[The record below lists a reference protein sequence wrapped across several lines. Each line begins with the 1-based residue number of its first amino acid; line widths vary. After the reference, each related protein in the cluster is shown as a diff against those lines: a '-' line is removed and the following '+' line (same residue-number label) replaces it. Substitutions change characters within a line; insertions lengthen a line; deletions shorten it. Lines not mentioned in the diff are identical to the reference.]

1 MPRNDPEPRGQAAVI
16 DLPALEREVAARW
29 ARSEL
34 AARSPAV
41 AGPRW
46 TCFVEPLT
54 TAGLPG
60 AAHLRVL
67 ALADLYPRF
76 KAMQGFTVSVSHGW
90 ACHGLSV
97 EISVARE
104 LGLASRAEV
113 EDYGVE
119 AFTARCRESALR
131 HAGVFASLGERMG
144 SFADPNLAYRTMDRG
159 YVESVWWSLRQ
170 FFDAKM
176 LFPDRR
182 PAHYCSRCETTLAD
196 HELRGPG
203 VYRPVKSTAVTARL
217 RLDPLAS
224 SAQLSGA
231 ELLVWTPE
239 PWTLT
244 GNVAVAVHPDET
256 YVIGRRAGHDVRVIV
271 AERAFARVLGDGWHI
286 SSRLTGA
293 DLAGATYQPAFKLI
307 EDGVYQV
314 LADRSVH
321 ASRGTGLLPIAPAFD
336 GEQGVSGELPAVDPL
351 GADGRFD
358 GRVPVLSGR
367 PFTDADPAI
376 IAYLSDRGLLFTA
389 RPRQVHRPHCWRCG
403 TRLLRRLR
411 SSWYLGLS
419 GAAARLRVNY
429 ERVAWRPAGA
439 RPLGGGTASSADW
452 AVSKT
457 RYWGVPLPIWKCGLG
472 HLTCVSSLTELSELA
487 GRDLLGADP
496 HRPVIDRIEIVCRIC
511 GGQARR
517 VPDIIDSAY
526 DAGAMPFAQH
536 GAPMRHRADFD
547 ASGPAEL
554 LIAGGAQVRSW
565 HYALLAIGSL
575 VLGRTP
581 VQAGLRCGD
590 VLDSRGRPMTAQQ
603 GNLSA
608 PFPLI
613 DRHGADAVRWYF
625 AASARPDAAVRV
637 TDALIRGGTRGVLRR
652 FLNCAMLFSR
662 YAELAA
668 SGEPKADTA
677 PGRSI
682 LDRWLLSVGQ
692 STVAEVTAAL
702 DDYRPDTATRRIEQF
717 IGDLSAWYVR
727 RSRDRIA
734 GHEGCGPQ
742 EAALAT
748 MRTALEVACR
758 LMAPFAPY
766 LSDHAWSLIRG
777 CDSPDSVH
785 LARWPQ
791 AQETP
796 ADDRLRRQMVLVRR
810 IVRVGRAARAAA
822 GIGLRQPLAV
832 ARVAVAGFSELG
844 PELLELV
851 ADELNV
857 KSIELLPAAA
867 GFGSGCVIAGQPG
880 LARGCLVALDVAV
893 TPELRLE
900 GLARQAIRV
909 VQEARRAG
917 RFRLGEQIA
926 VGWQSPDPEVAA
938 ALTGFGLQ
946 ISRRVRAAK
955 YEAAIG
961 GEADSFEYA
970 SNSLP
975 ATFWLSPLLSP
986 LIAHWLL
993 QRGAAGSAPGRPA
1006 GPARHGS
1013 QADQTRCRAR
1023 LMGVSPG
1030 LRWPRRPTSHRLEG
1044 TCHSL
1049 RRLPYDYPGHKSRIP
1064 GKCSV

>member
-1 MPRNDPEPRGQAAVI
+1 VI

-34 AARSPAV
+34 AARSRTRTQ

-46 TCFVEPLT
+46 TCLVEPFA

-60 AAHLRVL
+60 AGHLR
-67 ALADLYPRF
+67 AITLADLYPRF
-76 KAMQGFTVSVSHGW
+76 KAMQGFSVSVSHGW
-90 ACHGLSV
+90 ACHGLDV
-97 EISVARE
+97 EISVARG

-131 HAGVFASLGERMG
+131 HAAAFASLGERMG
-144 SFADPNLAYRTMDRG
+144 SLPDPDLAYRTMDRG

-203 VYRPVKSTAVTARL
+203 VYRPVESTAVTARL
-217 RLDPLAS
+217 RLDRPTGS
-224 SAQLSGA
+224 GHLSGA

-244 GNVAVAVHPDET
+244 GNVAIAVHPDET

-271 AERAFARVLGDGWHI
+271 AEQAFARVLGEGWHI

-307 EDGVYQV
+307 EDGACQV
-314 LADRSVH
+314 LADRSIQ

-336 GEQGVSGELPAVDPL
+336 GGLGVTGELPAVDPL

-358 GRVPVLSGR
+358 RRVPVLNGL

-376 IAYLSDRGLLFTA
+376 ITYLSDRGLLFTA
-389 RPRQVHRPHCWRCG
+389 RPRQLHRPHCWRCG
-403 TRLLRRLR
+403 TRLLRRLS

-419 GAAARLRVNY
+419 GAATRLRMNY
-429 ERVAWRPAGA
+429 ERVSWRPAGSQ
-439 RPLGGGTASSADW
+439 PLGGGTASSADW

-457 RYWGVPLPIWKCGLG
+457 RYWGVPVPIWKCGLG

-487 GRDLLGADP
+487 GRDLLGADT
-496 HRPVIDRIEIVCRIC
+496 HRPVIDRIEIVCRAC
-511 GGQARR
+511 DGQARR
-517 VPDIIDSAY
+517 VPDIIDPAY

-554 LIAGGAQVRSW
+554 LIAGGASARSW
-565 HYALLAIGSL
+565 YYALLTIGSL

-590 VLDSRGRPMTAQQ
+590 VLDARGRPMNGRQ

-608 PFPLI
+608 PLPLV

-625 AASARPDAAVRV
+625 AAAARPDAALML
-637 TDALIRGGTRGVLRR
+637 TDAGICGATRGVLRK

-668 SGEPKADTA
+668 CGELRTA
-677 PGRSI
+677 VTTPGQSI
-682 LDRWLLSVGQ
+682 LDRWLLSAGQ
-692 STVAEVTAAL
+692 WTAAEVTIAL

-717 IGDLSAWYVR
+717 IGDLSAWYIR

-742 EAALAT
+742 GAALAT
-748 MRTALEVACR
+748 MRTALEVTCR
-758 LMAPFAPY
+758 LMAPFTPY
-766 LSDHAWSLIRG
+766 LSDHVWNLIRG

-785 LARWPQ
+785 LARWPR
-791 AQETP
+791 AQESQAEESP
-796 ADDRLRRQMVLVRR
+796 ADERLRRQMLLVRR
-810 IVRVGRAARAAA
+810 IARVGRAARAAA
-822 GIGLRQPLAV
+822 RIGLRQPLPM
-832 ARVAVAGFSELG
+832 ARVAGAGFSELG
-844 PELLELV
+844 PEFLKLV

-857 KSIELLPAAA
+857 KSVEPLPPGAE
-867 GFGSGCVIAGQPG
+867 FGSGCVIAGRPG

-917 RFRLGEQIA
+917 QFGLGEQIA
-926 VGWQSPDPEVAA
+926 VGWQSPDQEVTA
-938 ALTGFGLQ
+938 ALTDFGQL

-955 YEAAIG
+955 YEATIG
-961 GEADSFEYA
+961 GEADSLEYA
-970 SNSLP
+970 SNSLA
-975 ATFWLSPLLSP
+975 ATFWLSPLLS
-986 LIAHWLL
+986 LL
-993 QRGAAGSAPGRPA
+993 VTDPASAARCSARA
-1006 GPARHGS
+1006 ARSSPGS
-1013 QADQTRCRAR
+1013 QTQQ
-1023 LMGVSPG
+1023 L
-1030 LRWPRRPTSHRLEG
+1030 
-1044 TCHSL
+1044 
-1049 RRLPYDYPGHKSRIP
+1049 KS
-1064 GKCSV
+1064 